1 MKFVERNFKLL
12 TRNMSMMSEI
22 MYTLKGA
29 LLDLIDGFYNW
40 KNIHLRYILGCPSLN
55 LFEFCDV
62 LN

>member
-1 MKFVERNFKLL
+1 
-12 TRNMSMMSEI
+12 MSEI